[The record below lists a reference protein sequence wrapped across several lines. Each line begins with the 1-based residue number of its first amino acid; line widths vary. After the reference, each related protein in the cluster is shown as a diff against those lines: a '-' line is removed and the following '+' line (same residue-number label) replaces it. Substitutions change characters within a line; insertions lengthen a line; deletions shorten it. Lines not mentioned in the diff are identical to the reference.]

1 MIHMPISHKTLQSAN
16 PDRLSLDAASAL
28 TLALRFLRTNSA
40 ADSRQRR
47 GTRDYLIGLFKLPFC
62 NACDK
67 IWNIDS
73 NGTAIYARL
82 VFTIQTALCLID
94 GSRFIIAKR
103 NFLKVFIP
111 NKRLLR
117 GHRMF
122 FGIHIELGHIRTPP
136 S

>member
-1 MIHMPISHKTLQSAN
+1 MPVRDIALQPAN
-16 PDRLSLDAASAL
+16 AHRFALDAAH
-28 TLALRFLRTNSA
+28 TVVLALRFLRANSA

-47 GTRDYLIGLFKLPFC
+47 GTRDYLIGLFKFPFC

-67 IWNIDS
+67 IGNIDS
-73 NGTAIYARL
+73 NGTAVYARL

-94 GSRFIIAKR
+94 GSRLIIAKR